1 MRIEREDREN
11 VRDKKGKE
19 RERMS
24 AMEIERDK
32 RDRLGERDQENEADG
47 IIRSERE
54 R

>member
-1 MRIEREDREN
+1 
-11 VRDKKGKE
+11 
-19 RERMS
+19 MS

-32 RDRLGERDQENEADG
+32 RDRLGERDQENEGDG

>member
-1 MRIEREDREN
+1 
-11 VRDKKGKE
+11 
-19 RERMS
+19 MS

-32 RDRLGERDQENEADG
+32 RDRLGERAQENEADG